1 MDTNAILAAV
11 KVDLGTKTDA
21 YDDRLRTRITSAI
34 AWIQAEGATLTDTEP
49 DRELVAMYAV
59 WLWRSRLTGE
69 GMPRMLRY
77 ALNNRVLGEKA
88 RTGNAG

>member
-11 KVDLGTKTDA
+11 KVDLGIKTDA
-21 YDDRLRTRITSAI
+21 YDARLTSRITSAI
-34 AWIQAEGATLTDTEP
+34 AWIQAEGATLADSES

-59 WLWRSRLTGE
+59 WLWNSRLTGE

-88 RTGNAG
+88 RENNAG